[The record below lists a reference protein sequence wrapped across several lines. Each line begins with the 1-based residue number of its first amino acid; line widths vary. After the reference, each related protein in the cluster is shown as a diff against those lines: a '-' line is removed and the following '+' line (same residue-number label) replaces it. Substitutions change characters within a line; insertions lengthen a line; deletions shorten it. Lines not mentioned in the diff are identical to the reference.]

1 MGRSAKLRE
10 QRREEIRA
18 QKETLKKREQ
28 KLAKWRKVRPFIIAA
43 VSVLAVACIGLGVFF
58 GIVVKTPAYL
68 RKTVMMET
76 ENYTITGQMMAY
88 YIYSTYETYYQQY
101 GTSLNISADT
111 PLKKQMF
118 REDASWFDYFNAEAQ
133 VNMQQVLLFA
143 EKAKEQ
149 GLTLSE
155 DELKELDESIALA
168 DISSYQNA
176 FGMQAEDL
184 KQALELTTLANKMYQ
199 QAVKDMSITD
209 QDVQQY
215 FEENEKRFK
224 TIDYTLI
231 SIPYGK
237 NGWYEQASGAKS
249 AAELLQKA
257 TSVEMFESYVSQLL
271 QTIGASAEEA
281 KNELQNGK
289 VSGAY
294 YTQKEFYDWAF
305 AAGRKV
311 GDIYIEDNGSAYDV
325 YQLTALPTLPETDLR
340 NVRHILLSE
349 KTCETID
356 KAKDKAESLLAQ
368 WKAGDAT
375 AETFGLL
382 AEEYTEDD
390 GSKETGGLYENVS
403 KGEMIEEFDSWLFDE
418 TRKEGDT
425 EIIETDYGYHI
436 MYYAGAG
443 QDSWLASAKSALI
456 NKNTSELCSQYIETW
471 PITAYQARIRR
482 LPL

>member
-18 QKETLKKREQ
+18 QKEALKAREQ
-28 KLAKWRKVRPFIIAA
+28 KLGKWRKVRPFIIAA
-43 VSVLAVACIGLGVFF
+43 VSVLAAACIGLGVFF
-58 GIVVKTPAYL
+58 GIVVKTPTYL
-68 RKTVMMET
+68 RNTVMLET
-76 ENYTITGQMMAY
+76 ENYTVTGQMMAY
-88 YIYSTYETYYQQY
+88 YIYTTYETYYQQY

-149 GLTLSE
+149 GITLTE
-155 DELKELDESIALA
+155 EEQKQLDESVALA
-168 DISSYQNA
+168 DISTYQKA

-184 KQALELTTLANKMYQ
+184 KQALELTALASKMYQ
-199 QAVKDMSITD
+199 KAVEDMAISD
-209 QDVQQY
+209 QDVQKY

-224 TIDYTLI
+224 AIDYTLI

-237 NGWYEQASGAKS
+237 NGWYEKASGAKS

-271 QTIGASAEEA
+271 QTIGASADEA
-281 KNELQNGK
+281 KNELEKGK

-294 YTQKEFYDWAF
+294 YTQKAFYDWAF

-311 GDIYIEDNGSAYDV
+311 GDIYVEDNGSAYDV
-325 YQLTALPTLPETDLR
+325 YQLTALPVLPESDFR

-356 KAKDKAESLLAQ
+356 KAKDKAESLLAE
-368 WKAGDAT
+368 WKSGDAT
-375 AETFGLL
+375 AETFAAL
-382 AEEYTEDD
+382 AKENTEDE
-390 GSKETGGLYENVS
+390 GSKENGGLYENVS
-403 KGEMIEEFDSWLFDE
+403 QGEMIEQFDKWLFDDA
-418 TRKEGDT
+418 RKEGDA
-425 EIIETDYGYHI
+425 EIVKTDYGYHI

-443 QDSWLASAKSALI
+443 QEAWQVNAKSALI
-456 NKNTSELCSQYIETW
+456 NKNTSELCAKYIETW
-471 PITAYQARIRR
+471 PITAHQARIKR